1 MNVFMLLIPKVEC
14 CVLRDTDT
22 LRQGL
27 EKMRHHG
34 YTALP
39 VITKEGKFAGCVNEG
54 DFLWH
59 LLQYG
64 GDMRAQEQYL
74 VRDILRPSFNPAVYS
89 DVSMDELLERAENQN
104 FIPVL
109 DDRDCLCG
117 IVTRRRIMRAML
129 AERNFVPPLVSQR
142 AGAYIN

>member
-1 MNVFMLLIPKVEC
+1 MNVFMLLIPKVDC

-39 VITKEGKFAGCVNEG
+39 VITKDGQFAGCVNEG

-59 LLQYG
+59 LLKHG
-64 GDMRAQEQYL
+64 GNMRDQEQYR
-74 VRDILRPSFNPAVYS
+74 VRDILRPELNPAVRS
-89 DVSMDELLERAENQN
+89 NISMDDLLERAITQN
-104 FIPVL
+104 FIPVV
-109 DDRDCLCG
+109 DDRNCLCG
-117 IVTRRRIMRAML
+117 IVTRRRIMRAMMV
-129 AERNFVPPLVSQR
+129 ERNFVPPAIEPLTN
-142 AGAYIN
+142 YP

>member
-1 MNVFMLLIPKVEC
+1 MNVFMLLIPRANC
-14 CVLRDTDT
+14 CVLKDTDT

-39 VITKEGKFAGCVNEG
+39 VITKDGKFAGCVNES

-59 LLQYG
+59 LLSHG

-74 VRDILRPSFNPAVYS
+74 VKDILRPRFNPAVDS
-89 DVSMDELLERAENQN
+89 TVTMDELLERATEQN
-104 FIPVL
+104 FIPVV
-109 DDRDCLCG
+109 DDRGCLSG
-117 IVTRRRIMRAML
+117 IITRRRIMRAMMV
-129 AERNFVPPLVSQR
+129 ERNFVPLAAESVKP
-142 AGAYIN
+142 AYIH

>member
-14 CVLRDTDT
+14 CVLHDTDT

-34 YTALP
+34 FTALP
-39 VITKEGKFAGCVNEG
+39 VITRDGKFAGCVNEG

-59 LLQYG
+59 LLRHG
-64 GDMRAQEQYL
+64 GDIRAQEQYR
-74 VRDILRPSFNPAVYS
+74 VRDILRPGLNPAVRS
-89 DVSMDELLERAENQN
+89 TVTMDELLARAESQN

-109 DDRDCLCG
+109 DDRDCFCG

-129 AERNFVPPLVSQR
+129 VERTFAPPPVHIPAHQ
-142 AGAYIN
+142 YIN

>member
-1 MNVFMLLIPKVEC
+1 MNVFMLLIPKMDC

-39 VITKEGKFAGCVNEG
+39 VITQDGRFAGCVNEG

-59 LLQYG
+59 LLQHG
-64 GDMRAQEQYL
+64 GDIRAQEQYL
-74 VRDILRPSFNPAVYS
+74 VRDILRTDLNPAVKS
-89 DVSMDELLERAENQN
+89 TVTMDELLERATTQN
-104 FIPVL
+104 FIPVV

-117 IVTRRRIMRAML
+117 IITRRRIMRAML
-129 AERNFVPPLVSQR
+129 VERNFVPPAIETETPIYL
-142 AGAYIN
+142 N

>member
-1 MNVFMLLIPKVEC
+1 MNVFMLLIPKSDC

-34 YTALP
+34 HTALP
-39 VITKEGKFAGCVNEG
+39 VITKDGLFAGCVSEG

-59 LLQYG
+59 LLSHG

-74 VRDILRPSFNPAVYS
+74 VKDILRHGFNPAVNS
-89 DVSMDELLERAENQN
+89 TVTMDELLERATEQN
-104 FIPVL
+104 FIPVV
-109 DDRDCLCG
+109 DDRGCLCG
-117 IVTRRRIMRAML
+117 IITRRRIMRAML
-129 AERNFVPPLVSQR
+129 VERNFVPPAAEFAR
-142 AGAYIN
+142 PAYIN